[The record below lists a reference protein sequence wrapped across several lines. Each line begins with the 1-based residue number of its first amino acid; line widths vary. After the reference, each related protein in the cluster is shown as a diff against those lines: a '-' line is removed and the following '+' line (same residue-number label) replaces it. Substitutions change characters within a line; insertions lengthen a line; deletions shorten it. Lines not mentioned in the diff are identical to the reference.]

1 MFTKFRALYPT
12 GQLISELVTI
22 YQGKFVVRV
31 LVQLDGKTLVT
42 AMSAGD
48 TVELAEDQA
57 WKRSLSLLDLN
68 SPISV
73 SATPSVATATKPLSV
88 SPIPQREVTITPEK
102 FSQTHQTH
110 QSSFVNPQNQIN
122 QPAPIESYKLSSPE
136 PVSKH
141 SQPSTSTQPP
151 KAANIPLPPKE
162 LESDAWLSSSYGVST
177 TDPEISP
184 ITALISD
191 TSETALE
198 KTSNFSESQSH
209 QNIEEV
215 KPLSTMAAMSDS
227 DYAYGIPMEIS
238 PPSELIE
245 DNSDAIAQ
253 IDVLLKR
260 LKWKKEQ
267 ESEYLLKAYGKMS
280 QALLAREELLDFLDY
295 LEIFAKT
302 TEEITRL
309 GWDSKQGRDYLKQ
322 AYGQIARHHLK
333 KEELI
338 DFLQYL
344 ESK

>member
-1 MFTKFRALYPT
+1 MFTKFRVLYPT

-68 SPISV
+68 SPVSV
-73 SATPSVATATKPLSV
+73 SATTSTTVSATAATPPPV
-88 SPIPQREVTITPEK
+88 SPVPQREIAVTPETI
-102 FSQTHQTH
+102 SHTH
-110 QSSFVNPQNQIN
+110 QSHFVNTQSQIN
-122 QPAPIESYKLSSPE
+122 QTAYSSPPE
-136 PVSKH
+136 PVRS
-141 SQPSTSTQPP
+141 PQPP
-151 KAANIPLPPKE
+151 KAASEPLPPKQ
-162 LESDAWLSSSYGVST
+162 LDSDTWLSSSYGVSS
-177 TDPEISP
+177 PESEISP
-184 ITALISD
+184 IPAPISSKSA
-191 TSETALE
+191 TVFS
-198 KTSNFSESQSH
+198 SESYSST
-209 QNIEEV
+209 NESEV
-215 KPLSTMAAMSDS
+215 EPLSTIIGASAT
-227 DYAYGIPMEIS
+227 PLEIS

-245 DNSDAIAQ
+245 DNSEAIAQ

-295 LEIFAKT
+295 LEIFGKT